1 MAFSRDLVLRGALE
15 RLRPVTMTTL
25 TTSLALM
32 PIILAGVRPG
42 YEIEHPM
49 AVVIVGGLITSSI
62 VNLFVVPMVYERFGR
77 RDRESAPAAHSA

>member
-1 MAFSRDLVLRGALE
+1 MDRDLVIRGAIE

-32 PIILAGVRPG
+32 PIILADVRPG

-49 AVVIVGGLITSSI
+49 ATVIVGGLLTSSLI
-62 VNLFVVPMVYERFGR
+62 NLFAV
-77 RDRESAPAAHSA
+77 PAAYNRWIAAVDRRGHDPELAS